1 MNLGNTSSKLW
12 KLVCPYLSYLCI
24 LGNVASGGPGV
35 QGTFL
40 MKGFL
45 VSNIVRCF
53 SSLDR
58 LLKTCRLY
66 QCRGVGSV

>member
-1 MNLGNTSSKLW
+1 MNLGNTSPKLW

-24 LGNVASGGPGV
+24 LGHVASGGPGL

-40 MKGFL
+40 MKGIL

-53 SSLDR
+53 SSP
-58 LLKTCRLY
+58 
-66 QCRGVGSV
+66 G